1 MSMVKS
7 LLSEVSGRKLFT
19 VDLDATVLDALKMM
33 SKTDTGAVLVTD
45 GGKVV
50 GIFTERDYARNV
62 EIKGLSAGEAKVSD
76 LMTKNMVVVSPEESI
91 QRALNLMQK
100 FHIRH
105 LPIIENDAVVGV
117 VSLRRLAEALLA
129 DHKETIV
136 ELENYIMGT
145 GFQS

>member
-1 MSMVKS
+1 MSTVKS
-7 LLSEVSGRKLFT
+7 LLGEVSERKLFS
-19 VDLDATVLDALKMM
+19 VGMEASVLEALQMM

-62 EIKGLSAGEAKVSD
+62 EIKGLKASEVKVST
-76 LMTKNMVVVSPEESI
+76 LMTKNMVVVSPDESI

-105 LPIIENDAVVGV
+105 LPIVENDAVVGV